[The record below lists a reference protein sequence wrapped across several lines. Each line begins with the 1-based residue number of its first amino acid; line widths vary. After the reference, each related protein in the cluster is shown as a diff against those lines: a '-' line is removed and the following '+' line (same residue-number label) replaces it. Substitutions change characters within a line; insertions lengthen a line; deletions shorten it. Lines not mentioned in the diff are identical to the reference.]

1 MIDFTKPLRV
11 KGCSALGVRVVD
23 SAFVARQEFVPLA
36 LVVITE
42 RDGVDRV
49 AVFGAD
55 GIECDLTGMIA
66 KEPVTLENVPEK
78 HVRYSNAYKTP
89 DGEISWLKE
98 SWLKESRARADAVA
112 GNGRI
117 ACVRVEFEEGQY
129 DD

>member
-23 SAFVARQEFVPLA
+23 SASVARQEFVPMA

-78 HVRYSNAYKTP
+78 HVRYFNAYTHGDCWIP
-89 DGEISWLKE
+89 R
-98 SWLKESRARADAVA
+98 LKESRARADAVA

>member
-11 KGCSALGVRVVD
+11 NGRIALGVRVVV

-78 HVRYSNAYKTP
+78 HVRYFNVYIYD
-89 DGEISWLKE
+89 DGEISR
-98 SWLKESRARADAVA
+98 LKESRARADAVA

-129 DD
+129 DG

>member
-55 GIECDLTGMIA
+55 GIECDFTGMIA

-78 HVRYSNAYKTP
+78 HVRYFNVYTYG
-89 DGEISWLKE
+89 DGKISR
-98 SWLKESRARADAVA
+98 LKESRAMADAVA

>member
-55 GIECDLTGMIA
+55 GIERGLTGVIA

-78 HVRYSNAYKTP
+78 HVRYFNVYIYGDCEVSR
-89 DGEISWLKE
+89 
-98 SWLKESRARADAVA
+98 LKESRARADAVA

>member
-1 MIDFTKPLRV
+1 MIDITKPLRV

-78 HVRYSNAYKTP
+78 HVRYFNVYTYG
-89 DGEISWLKE
+89 DGEILRP
-98 SWLKESRARADAVA
+98 KESRARADAVA

>member
-78 HVRYSNAYKTP
+78 HVRYFNVYARGYCGVSR
-89 DGEISWLKE
+89 
-98 SWLKESRARADAVA
+98 LKESRAEADAVA

>member
-23 SAFVARQEFVPLA
+23 SAFIARQEFVPLA
-36 LVVITE
+36 LAVITE
-42 RDGVDRV
+42 RGGVDRV

-55 GIECDLTGMIA
+55 GIERDLTGMIA
-66 KEPVTLENVPEK
+66 KEPVTLENVPVK
-78 HVRYSNAYKTP
+78 YVRYINVYLYG
-89 DGEISWLKE
+89 DGEIPR
-98 SWLKESRARADAVA
+98 LKESRAKADAVA

>member
-11 KGCSALGVRVVD
+11 KGCSALGVRVVG
-23 SAFVARQEFVPLA
+23 SAFVARQEFAPLA

-42 RDGVDRV
+42 RGGVDRV

-66 KEPVTLENVPEK
+66 KEPVTLENVPVK
-78 HVRYSNAYKTP
+78 YVRYVNVYLYG
-89 DGEISWLKE
+89 DGAISWP
-98 SWLKESRARADAVA
+98 KESRARADAVA